1 MDEFLKL
8 TVSGALTGAIYSLIA
23 AGITLSYSATGIF
36 NFSYG
41 AVAFSSAFLYF
52 ELHSGLHW
60 NIVPAAFFTIAVFA
74 PLLGLLLNV
83 AVFRP
88 LARATESAKIM
99 ATVGLSVALPSV
111 PPWVTDEIVNVFH
124 AHIPTSSDV
133 TQAASPP
140 GIGPVPKHR
149 WHPVAHIPFDSDQLI
164 VLITAVVVA
173 VALWYLMRRTT
184 LGLKMRA
191 VVDRA
196 NLARTRGV
204 DDAMTS
210 RYAWVIG
217 MVLAALAGVVGAPVL
232 GSIDPNVYINIMFVA
247 SAAAIIGRLRS
258 IPMAFVGGL
267 ALSLVFI
274 SFVIV
279 TGQGGMISLAQA
291 TFVTTAGLTTG
302 MLLNR
307 YHWPFLAAALIGVA
321 VTVAIGVVVAIPAL
335 RLGGLPLA
343 LATLA
348 LALLGDQLLFQWN
361 WLRNRQ
367 SGWTIKRPALGPIH
381 LSDNR
386 SLAMFLLVLVA
397 IT

>member
-99 ATVGLSVALPSV
+99 ATVGLSVALPSLTR
-111 PPWVTDEIVNVFH
+111 WVTDEIVNVFH

-173 VALWYLMRRTT
+173 VALWYLMRRTM
-184 LGLKMRA
+184 LGLQMRA

-204 DDAMTS
+204 DEAMTS

-217 MVLAALAGVVGAPVL
+217 MVLAAVAGVVGAPLL

-267 ALSLVFI
+267 FLGIAQNWVFSYVHFAKDIQGFNSSVPFVLLLAGLVLLARDRSRRGGSESEEAPPPDYLAALPRWRRALPWTIGVIFLVVYIMFLANSFWVGVMASGLALSLIFI
-274 SFVIV
+274 S
-279 TGQGGMISLAQA
+279 
-291 TFVTTAGLTTG
+291 
-302 MLLNR
+302 
-307 YHWPFLAAALIGVA
+307 
-321 VTVAIGVVVAIPAL
+321 
-335 RLGGLPLA
+335 
-343 LATLA
+343 
-348 LALLGDQLLFQWN
+348 
-361 WLRNRQ
+361 
-367 SGWTIKRPALGPIH
+367 
-381 LSDNR
+381 
-386 SLAMFLLVLVA
+386 
-397 IT
+397 